1 MIGRRVNSLC
11 SVDEIELI
19 FKDTVVDSFGVDAH
33 ISFCL
38 NTWGKGLS
46 QVRHLKPLSIGVT
59 PSNTTTIYLC
69 EEGGGKQLEV
79 LIFLGCRRWLEVGRI
94 DNLISSRC

>member
-1 MIGRRVNSLC
+1 MSVPYVNA
-11 SVDEIELI
+11 VDEIELN
-19 FKDTVVDSFGVDAH
+19 FKDTVVESFGVDAQ
-33 ISFCL
+33 SFL
-38 NTWGKGLS
+38 LLEYLGQGLS
-46 QVRHLKPLSIGVT
+46 QIGHLKPLSVGVT